1 MKSFKSKHK
10 GRKLEELVPRSDMV
24 SEPLLKYGEDRKC
37 LYCYKRLELTQVD
50 FHTHCSQNFFGAK
63 TAPKIDYNRNNLKE
77 LAEKIIQTQ
86 MTVTGVQPKL
96 SLSINRKEKS
106 DEIYKMT
113 LVGLYGDYILKPP
126 SDVFKNLPEIEHCVM
141 QMAAL
146 CGLSTVPNS
155 LIKLSDET
163 VCYITKRIDRKK
175 GDKIHMEDMC
185 QLTERLTE
193 DKYKGSH
200 EQVAKTIR
208 KYSAAPML
216 DVANFYDLVFFSY
229 LTGNADMH
237 LKNFSMI
244 STSNGQYKLSPT
256 YDLLSTELVL
266 KEDTE
271 ELALTLNGKKRKL
284 NGKDFIE
291 AMSKSGL
298 SEKIAMSMFEN
309 FYYAIFEMNTFIE
322 KSFLPDDMK
331 FEFQILLISKWNQL
345 KIDGMVH

>member
-10 GRKLEELVPRSDMV
+10 GRKLSELVPKSGIV
-24 SEPLLKYGEDRKC
+24 CEPPMKYGEDRKC
-37 LYCYKRLELTQVD
+37 LYCYKRLQSSDID
-50 FHTHCSQNFFGAK
+50 FHTHCSLKFFGSQ
-63 TAPKIDYNRNNLKE
+63 TPPIIDYNRNNLKE
-77 LAEKIIQTQ
+77 LAEQIIQTQ

-106 DEIYKMT
+106 DELYKMT

-163 VCYITKRIDRKK
+163 LCYITKRIDRNKGKK
-175 GDKIHMEDMC
+175 THMEDMC

-216 DVANFYDLVFFSY
+216 DVANFYELVFFSY

-237 LKNFSMI
+237 LKNFSLI
-244 STSNGQYKLSPT
+244 SSGNGQYKLCPA

-298 SEKIAMSMFEN
+298 SEKTTMTMFQN
-309 FYYAIFEMNTFIE
+309 FYYSIFEMNTFID
-322 KSFLPDDMK
+322 KSLLPDDMK
-331 FEFQILLISKWNQL
+331 FELQMLLIKRWNQL
-345 KIDGMVH
+345 KIDGMSL